1 MRKNIRIAA
10 ALASLAVLSSVAAPA
25 VSAAAVPTGQKYK
38 GLVSAYTGTS
48 TVTTANDNYNAV
60 TVEGLT
66 TYNATEFKKVLE
78 IEDTANIPAVTFTYT
93 VEPSEQNIPATY
105 EGNNVKTLAVYKGI
119 NPGNIVYKLENVD
132 TGDFVKDSNAAYV
145 AASDT
150 SGIKKTATGFEL
162 TYKQQKVTQGTD
174 NTVDGFIVDGSGES
188 SSTKKAPNDDN
199 VLINNVAK
207 GKINTDSNVDTYYAI
222 KTVQMDFSGCG
233 FTEPGIYRY
242 ILTETG
248 SNVSGMKNGQTSD
261 TSKAAETVR
270 TIDVYVEDA
279 TFTEGTTEQNY
290 LRIAGYVMYVGKQ
303 TAGPDYKDPTTSST
317 AADPTIWQVN
327 LEDGMTNTSS
337 TTDYGKVNGA
347 EIMNGT
353 NPVQKSEGIPN
364 FFSTNDITFGKT
376 VKGNQGSKD
385 KYFKFTLALTAD
397 TDGTNANIVNDNDT
411 FAITGI
417 WDKTVTAGTYTDGTV
432 DAAPNAA
439 TPYTAAEISNA
450 SNTYNTTTG
459 VVTLG
464 TNTAYGN
471 NVEVVTGA
479 QLKAGYSFYLS
490 DADHITVHG
499 LPSGIGY
506 TITENQDD
514 YVPSVD
520 AWDGNANTTS
530 HPDRTAGTNDYDGK
544 NGTDAVSLVIT
555 SNAGN
560 TTANPS
566 NTAVLTDTKVEKDV
580 DVQFTNTRKGT
591 IPTGVILSVAAP
603 ATIGIAVVGGIIYLV
618 AKRKKDE
625 DDEEE

>member
-10 ALASLAVLSSVAAPA
+10 TLASLAVLSSVAAPA

-105 EGNNVKTLAVYKGI
+105 NGNNVKTLAVYKGI

-150 SGIKKTATGFEL
+150 SGIKRTATGFEL

-207 GKINTDSNVDTYYAI
+207 NKTNTDSNVDTYYAI

-353 NPVQKSEGIPN
+353 DPVQKSEGIPN
-364 FFSTNDITFGKT
+364 FFSTNDLTFGKT
-376 VKGNQGSKD
+376 VMGNQGSKD
-385 KYFKFTLALTAD
+385 KFFKFTLTLTKD
-397 TDGTNANIVNDNDT
+397 ANNKNVGDKDT

-417 WDKTVTAGTYTDGTV
+417 WDKTVEKGVYTDGAIEN
-432 DAAPNAA
+432 DAPNAA
-439 TPYTAAEISNA
+439 TPYTVAEISNT
-450 SNTYNTTTG
+450 SNTVDANG
-459 VVTLG
+459 VVSLATDS
-464 TNTAYGN
+464 AYGN
-471 NVEVVTGA
+471 NVTVLTGA

-490 DADHITVHG
+490 DADHIIVHG
-499 LPSGIGY
+499 LPTGIGY
-506 TITENQDD
+506 EIKEYQDD
-514 YVPSVD
+514 YTPTVD
-520 AWDGNANTTS
+520 AWNGTTNNTA
-530 HPDRTAGTNDYDGK
+530 HPNRDSTNGDYDGFD
-544 NGTDAVSLVIT
+544 GDSTGSAVSLVLGIDT
-555 SNAGN
+555 NTQAAPGN
-560 TTANPS
+560 TATLA
-566 NTAVLTDTKVEKDV
+566 DEKIEKDV